1 MEFIVV
7 VHCRAVAALG
17 AVNLIAFALH
27 GEFATAFRALIA
39 KVFQAVANPAV
50 CFPFNLVFFTPS
62 VFVDTELF
70 VNDIVHFFNG

>member
-1 MEFIVV
+1 MEFIVI
-7 VHCRAVAALG
+7 VHGRAVAALG
-17 AVNLIAFALH
+17 AVNLIALTLH
-27 GEFATAFRALIA
+27 GKFATAFWAFIA

-50 CFPFNLVFFTPS
+50 CFPLNLVFFTPS